1 MLKEYD
7 IFDRTVITV
16 DVSQKNESDQEIKNE
31 AGEQI
36 KLPDSEYVNL
46 DETPN
51 LRSCLVHQETNDPV
65 ENLTVDILKMT
76 IKDLTQ

>member
-1 MLKEYD
+1 M
-7 IFDRTVITV
+7 I
-16 DVSQKNESDQEIKNE
+16 
-31 AGEQI
+31 
-36 KLPDSEYVNL
+36 LPDSEYVNL

-76 IKDLTQ
+76 IKDLTQYIIKEFHLKGPYRIRNLTSGQLYTQNDQDSLLS

>member
-1 MLKEYD
+1 M
-7 IFDRTVITV
+7 
-16 DVSQKNESDQEIKNE
+16 
-31 AGEQI
+31 

-51 LRSCLVHQETNDPV
+51 LRSGLVHQETNDPV

-76 IKDLTQ
+76 IKDLT